1 MSTANIITISRILF
15 VPIFIYF
22 LVNINLPNYDLIS
35 AVLFLFIS
43 LTDFLD
49 GYVARK
55 YKQITN
61 FGKFLDPLADK
72 ILIVSALVV
81 LVSLGK
87 LGAIITV
94 LIIAREFLVTSIR
107 LVASSDGTIISASIS
122 GKLKTISQI
131 VAIMVII
138 LEKYLVMIY
147 PLPYANIFIWLML
160 ILTIYSGVEYAV
172 VNRKLINFE

>member
-15 VPIFIYF
+15 VPVFLYF
-22 LVNINLPNYDLIS
+22 LVNISSANYDWIS
-35 AVLFLFIS
+35 AVLFLLIS

-55 YKQITN
+55 YKQVTN

-81 LVSLGK
+81 LVSLGRMS
-87 LGAIITV
+87 AITTV
-94 LIIAREFLVTSIR
+94 VIIAREFMVTSIR
-107 LVASSDGTIISASIS
+107 LVASGEGTVISASLF

-131 VAIMVII
+131 VAVTAVL
-138 LEKYLVMIY
+138 LEKYLIMIY
-147 PLPYANIFIWLML
+147 PLPYAAFFTWIML
-160 ILTIYSGVEYAV
+160 ILTIYSGIEYAV
-172 VNRKLINFE
+172 VNRKLIHFE

>member
-15 VPIFIYF
+15 VPIFLYF

-35 AVLFLFIS
+35 AALFLFIA

-55 YKQITN
+55 YKQVTN

-94 LIIAREFLVTSIR
+94 IIIAREFLVTSIR
-107 LVASSDGTIISASIS
+107 LVASSDGTVISASLF

-131 VAIMVII
+131 VAIMVIL
-138 LEKYLVMIY
+138 LEKYLMRIY
-147 PLPYANIFIWLML
+147 SLPYSSIFIWLML

-172 VNRKLINFE
+172 VNRKLIKFE